1 MKQKTMKAQ
10 MEQKIFEGSKAV
22 GIQFFQVAPHEIV
35 IRVRDK
41 VHKSFTA
48 QCSEN
53 NNLKDLDE
61 SGGASSS

>member
-10 MEQKIFEGSKAV
+10 MEEKIFEGSKAV

-41 VHKSFTA
+41 VLT
-48 QCSEN
+48 
-53 NNLKDLDE
+53 
-61 SGGASSS
+61 SGNSATKVSQHSAPRTTT